1 MCAERRAMSEQSQGV
16 TSTAQADV
24 AGLLADGS
32 EAGRWAVDPA
42 GTTIEFGV
50 KHFWG
55 AITVHGSLG
64 TVTGEAS
71 VAADGAVTGTLTV
84 DATALDTGNKQRDRH
99 LRSAD
104 FFDVADHPRVVL
116 TVTSAKPAGPGRPA
130 ELACVGTLEAAGHV
144 EPVEFT
150 AHVDAASAT
159 AVVLRAELAVDR
171 TRFGMTW
178 SPMRVAAMTARGT
191 VVARFV
197 RP

>member
-1 MCAERRAMSEQSQGV
+1 MSEQSNGA

-32 EAGRWAVDPA
+32 MAGRWAVDPA

-55 AITVHGSLG
+55 AIIVRGSLG

-71 VAADGAVTGTLTV
+71 VGADGAVTGTLTV

-104 FFDVADHPRVVL
+104 FFDVANHPRVVL
-116 TVTSAKPAGPGRPA
+116 TVTSAKPAGPDRPA
-130 ELACVGTLEAAGHV
+130 ELAGRGTLEAAGHV

-150 AHVDAASAT
+150 AHVDEASAS
-159 AVVLRAELAVDR
+159 AAVLRAELAVDR

-178 SPMRVAAMTARGT
+178 SPLRVAAPMARGT
-191 VVARFV
+191 VVARLV
-197 RP
+197 RS